1 MNSALYAGIVI
12 HQRLR
17 PKRHRLKYRLAQG
30 LFDLDE
36 LDEVAGRL
44 SFLSRNRFNLFTFRD
59 RDFGDGSDTPL
70 RDQIEAHLR
79 EAGLEPDGGPIRL
92 LAMPRVLG
100 HIFNPI
106 AIWFC
111 HRRDGSLL
119 AIVYEVT
126 NTLKQRHSYLIPVTG
141 ADGEGAIR
149 QSCAK
154 TLYVSPFMDMDM
166 AYDFAIR
173 PPGETVQIVV
183 NGRDADGPLISASF
197 AGERRDLTDRALLRL
212 FFTFPLLTLKTVAG
226 IHWEALKLWVKGVRI
241 RRAPAPPAAKV
252 TLGR

>member
-1 MNSALYAGIVI
+1 MNSALYAGTVV

-44 SFLSRNRFNLFTFRD
+44 RFLSRNRFNLFAFHD
-59 RDFGDGSDTPL
+59 QDYGDGSNTPL

-79 EAGLEPDGGPIRL
+79 GAGLAPDGGPIRL

-100 HIFNPI
+100 HVFNPI

-119 AIVYEVT
+119 AMIYEVT
-126 NTLKQRHSYLIPVTG
+126 NTLKQRHSYLIPATVA
-141 ADGEGAIR
+141 ADGTIR

-173 PPGETVQIVV
+173 PPGERVQIVV
-183 NGRDADGPLISASF
+183 NGRDVEGLLISASF
-197 AGERRDLTDRALLRL
+197 AGKRRALTDGALMRV
-212 FFTFPLLTLKTVAG
+212 FFTIPFVTLKTVIG
-226 IHWEALKLWVKGVRI
+226 IHWEALKLWLKGIRI
-241 RRAPAPPAAKV
+241 RRAPAPPEAKV

>member
-1 MNSALYAGIVI
+1 MNSALYAGTVI

-36 LDEVAGRL
+36 LDDVAGQLR
-44 SFLSRNRFNLFTFRD
+44 FLSRNRFNLFAFHD
-59 RDFGDGSDTPL
+59 RDYGDGSGTPL

-79 EAGLEPDGGPIRL
+79 AAGLASDGGPIRL

-119 AIVYEVT
+119 AIIYEVT
-126 NTLKQRHSYLIPVTG
+126 NTLKQRHSYLIPVTDG
-141 ADGEGAIR
+141 ADGTIR

-166 AYDFAIR
+166 AYYFAIR
-173 PPGETVQIVV
+173 PPGEKVQIVV
-183 NGRDADGPLISASF
+183 NGRDGEGPLISASF
-197 AGERRDLTDRALLRL
+197 AGRHRPLTDGALLRI
-212 FFTFPLLTLKTVAG
+212 FFTIPFLTLKTVAG
-226 IHWEALKLWVKGVRI
+226 IHWEALKLWLKGIRI
-241 RRAPAPPAAKV
+241 RRAPAPPEAKV

>member
-1 MNSALYAGIVI
+1 MNSALYVGTVV

-17 PKRHRLKYRLAQG
+17 PKRHRLNYRLAQG

-36 LDEVAGRL
+36 LDAVAGRL
-44 SFLSRNRFNLFTFRD
+44 RFLSRNRFNLFAFHD
-59 RDFGDGSDTPL
+59 RDYGDGSDAPL

-79 EAGLEPDGGPIRL
+79 GAGLEPDGGSIRL

-100 HIFNPI
+100 HVFNPI
-106 AIWFC
+106 ATWFC

-126 NTLKQRHSYLIPVTG
+126 NTLRQRHSYLIPVTG
-141 ADGEGAIR
+141 AGKDGTIR

-166 AYDFAIR
+166 GYDFAIR
-173 PPGETVQIVV
+173 PPGEKVQIVV
-183 NGRDADGPLISASF
+183 NGKDREGPLISATF
-197 AGERRDLTDRALLRL
+197 AGSRRALTDRALLRL
-212 FFTFPLLTLKTVAG
+212 FFTIPLVTLKTVAG
-226 IHWEALKLWVKGVRI
+226 IHWEALKLWLKGIRI
-241 RRAPAPPAAKV
+241 RKAPAPPEAKV

>member
-1 MNSALYAGIVI
+1 MNSALYAGTVV

-36 LDEVAGRL
+36 LDDVAGKLR
-44 SFLSRNRFNLFTFRD
+44 FLSRNRFNLFAFHD
-59 RDFGDGSDTPL
+59 RDFGDGSETPL

-79 EAGLEPDGGPIRL
+79 GAGLDPDGGPIRL
-92 LAMPRVLG
+92 LAMPRVMG

-119 AIVYEVT
+119 AIIYEVT
-126 NTLKQRHSYLIPVTG
+126 NTLKQRHSYLIPVTDG
-141 ADGEGAIR
+141 ADGTIR

-173 PPGETVQIVV
+173 PPGEKVQIVV
-183 NGRDADGPLISASF
+183 NGRDGEGPLISASF
-197 AGERRDLTDRALLRL
+197 AGRRRPLTDGGLLRL
-212 FFTFPLLTLKTVAG
+212 FFTIPLVTMKTVAG
-226 IHWEALKLWVKGVRI
+226 IHWEALKLWLKGIRI
-241 RRAPAPPAAKV
+241 RRAPAPPEAKV
-252 TLGR
+252 TFGR

>member
-1 MNSALYAGIVI
+1 MNSALYAGTVI

-36 LDEVAGRL
+36 LDGVAGKLR
-44 SFLSRNRFNLFTFRD
+44 FLSRNRFNLFAFHD
-59 RDFGDGSDTPL
+59 RDYGDGSDTPL
-70 RDQIEAHLR
+70 REQIEAHLR
-79 EAGLEPDGGPIRL
+79 AAGLAPDGGPIRL

-111 HRRDGSLL
+111 HRSDGSLL
-119 AIVYEVT
+119 AIIYEVT
-126 NTLKQRHSYLIPVTG
+126 NTLKQRHSYLIPVTDG
-141 ADGEGAIR
+141 ADGTIR

-173 PPGETVQIVV
+173 PPGEKVQIVV
-183 NGRDADGPLISASF
+183 NGRDGEGPLISASF
-197 AGERRDLTDRALLRL
+197 AGRRRLLTDGALLGI
-212 FFTFPLLTLKTVAG
+212 FFTIPFVTLKTVAG
-226 IHWEALKLWVKGVRI
+226 IHWEALKLWLKGIRI
-241 RRAPAPPAAKV
+241 RRAPAPPEAKV